1 MPYIMLPSPA
11 FSLDASAGGS
21 AEVSALKWS
30 SALLCRPSTQLLRL
44 SLHRGVRVG
53 LCMLEGCSHML
64 RPSMQVKN
72 KSLSTITKTLQYC
85 PPAMLHGLL
94 QDIPISAFIAALLA
108 SREPATLVVGVRL
121 SELLMLKLPDVFT
134 NMFLKEGAVHA
145 MEQLSAD
152 APSAPSSK
160 AEKPKPKRTSTRLK
174 VQNTSRQ
181 LTCTVTL

>member
-1 MPYIMLPSPA
+1 M
-11 FSLDASAGGS
+11 
-21 AEVSALKWS
+21 
-30 SALLCRPSTQLLRL
+30 
-44 SLHRGVRVG
+44 G
-53 LCMLEGCSHML
+53 LCTLEECSHTL
-64 RPSMQVKN
+64 RACMQVKN

-94 QDIPISAFIAALLA
+94 HDIPISAFIAALLA
-108 SREPATLVVGVRL
+108 SREPATLAVGVRL

-160 AEKPKPKRTSTRLK
+160 AEKAKPKRTSTRLK
-174 VQNTSRQ
+174 VQKLPLGSS
-181 LTCTVTL
+181 LAVTL